1 MRSKRFLVVSSVFLF
16 SILIVL
22 GQWGSVNA
30 FKSSTSFVKTRGS
43 NFVLDGRPV
52 YVNGFNSYWLMVL
65 ATNPT
70 DREKVTS
77 VFEQAV
83 AHGLTVARSWAFN
96 DGNTSGV
103 LQTSPGEYNEEVFK
117 GLDFVVSHAKS
128 YGIRLILSFV
138 NNFKDFGGR
147 AQYVQWGRN
156 AGLNIKSDDDFYTN
170 PTVKGYYKNHV
181 KTVMTRVNSI
191 SGIAY
196 KDDPTIFSW
205 ELINEPRC
213 QSDPSGRTVQ
223 GWINEMAAYVKSIDS
238 NHLLEAGMEGF
249 YGESTPERK
258 KYNPVG
264 DESGTDFIANN
275 KIPWIDFV
283 TVHSYPDIWLAGSDE
298 NAQLSFLKKW
308 IQIHSEDVE
317 TVLKKPVLFAEFGKS
332 YKDPGYSTAQRDR
345 FYNTA
350 YNNIYSAVSS
360 GKAGG
365 GGLFWQL
372 MAEGMDSYADGYDIV
387 LSRNP
392 SIAAIIFSQSHRMSV
407 LNTTVLN
414 TTKFIT
420 NGPNS

>member
-22 GQWGSVNA
+22 VQWGSVNA

-65 ATNPT
+65 ATDPT

-77 VFEQAV
+77 VFEQAA

-96 DGNTSGV
+96 DGNTSGA
-103 LQTSPGEYNEEVFK
+103 LQTSPGVYNEEVFK

-298 NAQLSFLKKW
+298 NVQLSFLKKW
-308 IQIHSEDVE
+308 IQIHLEDVE

-332 YKDPGYSTAQRDR
+332 YKGPGYSTAQRDR
-345 FYNTA
+345 FYNTV

>member
-30 FKSSTSFVKTRGS
+30 FNSSTSFVKTRGS

-65 ATNPT
+65 ATDPK

-77 VFEQAV
+77 VFEQAA

-96 DGNTSGV
+96 DGNTSGA
-103 LQTSPGEYNEEVFK
+103 LQTSPGVYNEEVFK
-117 GLDFVVSHAKS
+117 GLDFIVSHAKS

-275 KIPWIDFV
+275 NIPWIDFV

-308 IQIHSEDVE
+308 IQIHLEDVVR
-317 TVLKKPVLFAEFGKS
+317 VLKKPVLFAEFGKS

-345 FYNTA
+345 FYNTV
-350 YNNIYSAVSS
+350 YNNIYSTVSS

-414 TTKFIT
+414 TAKFR
-420 NGPNS
+420 

>member
-30 FKSSTSFVKTRGS
+30 FNSSTSFVKTRGS

-65 ATNPT
+65 ATDPK

-77 VFEQAV
+77 VFEKAA

-96 DGNTSGV
+96 DGNTSGA
-103 LQTSPGEYNEEVFK
+103 LQTSPGVYNEEVFK
-117 GLDFVVSHAKS
+117 GLDFVVFHAKS

-275 KIPWIDFV
+275 NIPWIDFV

-308 IQIHSEDVE
+308 IQIHLEDVE
-317 TVLKKPVLFAEFGKS
+317 RVLKKPVLFAEFGKS
-332 YKDPGYSTAQRDR
+332 YKDPGYSTTQRDR
-345 FYNTA
+345 FYNTV
-350 YNNIYSAVSS
+350 YNNIYSTVSS

-414 TTKFIT
+414 TAKFR
-420 NGPNS
+420 

>member
-275 KIPWIDFV
+275 NIPWIDFV

-308 IQIHSEDVE
+308 IQIHLEDVE

-332 YKDPGYSTAQRDR
+332 YKDTGYSTAQRDR
-345 FYNTA
+345 FYNTV